1 MSFVEKYRPK
11 SLKEIKGQDF
21 SIVKLKAFVEGFPNK
36 RKACILY
43 GPSGCG
49 KTASVYALASEKN
62 AEVME
67 LNASD
72 FRDKKIISEVVGGAA
87 NQKSLF
93 RKTKVILI
101 DEVDG
106 ISGFYDRG
114 GLLELVRLID
124 FSCFPIIMTANHIW
138 DKKFSELR
146 RLGELIEFK
155 ELGSNTIFE
164 MLKEVARKEN
174 LNFNESLL
182 KDITI
187 KSRGDVR
194 AALNDLQVVD
204 ASSKDLSERD
214 KEENIFNVL
223 KQVLKG
229 QPSENILGLYEKLDM
244 GLDEVYLWLEE
255 NLPREYKGEELAR
268 AIDLLSRA
276 DVFRGRIFRQQHWRF
291 LIYQNFFLS
300 YGISASKKQAKT
312 GFTSYKRPD
321 RVLKIWMIN
330 QKNIVK
336 KEIAKKFARYCHISF
351 RRAMQE
357 FDFMKNVLKNPDIQQ
372 KLGLEEK
379 ETEYLSNLI

>member
-1 MSFVEKYRPK
+1 MSFAEKYKPK
-11 SLKEIKGQDF
+11 SLKEIKGQELAAA
-21 SIVKLKAFVEGFPNK
+21 KLKEFVESFPNK

-49 KTASVYALASEKN
+49 KTASVYAFANEKD
-62 AEVME
+62 AEIME

-72 FRDKKIISEVVGGAA
+72 FRDRKIISEVVGGAS

-93 RKTKVILI
+93 KKTKIILI

-106 ISGFYDRG
+106 ISGFYDKG
-114 GLLELVRLID
+114 GLLELVRIID
-124 FSCFPIIMTANHIW
+124 LSCFPIVMTANHIW
-138 DKKFSELR
+138 DKKFSDLR

-155 ELGSNTIFE
+155 ELNSNVVFSL
-164 MLKEVARKEN
+164 LKEITRKEN
-174 LNFNESLL
+174 LNFNDDLL
-182 KDITI
+182 KNIAI

-194 AALNDLQVVD
+194 AALNDLQTID
-204 ASSKDLSERD
+204 SSTKDLSERD

-223 KQVLKG
+223 KQVLKNR
-229 QPSENILGLYEKLDM
+229 PAENMLELYEKLDM
-244 GLDEVYLWLEE
+244 SLDEVYLWLEE

-276 DVFRGRIFRQQHWRF
+276 DVFRGRIIRQQHWRF

-300 YGISASKKQAKT
+300 YGVSASKKQAKT

-330 QKNIVK
+330 QKNLVK

-357 FDFMKNVLKNPDIQQ
+357 FDFMKNVLKNLDIQQ

-379 ETEYLSNLI
+379 EKEYLKNI

>member
-1 MSFVEKYRPK
+1 MSFAEKYKPK
-11 SLKEIKGQDF
+11 NLKEVKGQG
-21 SIVKLKAFVEGFPNK
+21 IAIAKLKEFIEGFPEK

-49 KTASVYALASEKN
+49 KTASVYALATERN
-62 AEVME
+62 AEIME

-87 NQKSLF
+87 SQKSLF
-93 RKTKVILI
+93 AKSKIILI

-146 RLGELIEFK
+146 RLGELVEFK
-155 ELGSNTIFE
+155 ELSHNVIFD
-164 MLKEVARKEN
+164 MLKEIAKKEN
-174 LNFNESLL
+174 LNFDESLL
-182 KDITI
+182 KNISI
-187 KSRGDVR
+187 KSRGDLR
-194 AALNDLQVVD
+194 AALNDLQAVD
-204 ASSKDLSERD
+204 SSSKDISERD

-223 KQVLKG
+223 KQVLKNN
-229 QPSENILGLYEKLDM
+229 PSENILNLYEKLDM
-244 GLDEVYLWLEE
+244 SLDEVYLWLEE
-255 NLPREYKGEELAR
+255 NIPREYKGEELAR
-268 AIDLLSRA
+268 AIDLLSKA
-276 DVFRGRIFRQQHWRF
+276 DVFRGRIIRQQHWRF
-291 LIYQNFFLS
+291 LVYQNFFLS
-300 YGISASKKQAKT
+300 YGVSASKKTSKI

-330 QKNIVK
+330 QKNLVK

-351 RRAMQE
+351 KRAMQE
-357 FDFMKNVLKNPDIQQ
+357 FDFMKNVLKNSEIQQ

-379 ETEYLSNLI
+379 EAEYLKSLA